1 MKPVIRLFIG
11 LLVLSGLFMAPVSAA
26 PARPIE
32 YFRITDYTI
41 DVVVS
46 EQNVYS
52 ISETIHV
59 HFVEPRRGI
68 FRNIPYR
75 GTSKRTGSNGKYYET
90 RYKYSISDI
99 RVEGFEYDTSR
110 QDGNVVI
117 KIGNA
122 DTYVDGDQIYRISY
136 KLNMGGDGVRDFDE
150 AYFNIIAPG
159 WDTTIDHV
167 GFSIQLPKEFDK
179 SQLGFSMGSAGSAG
193 YLPEDLRFQ
202 VSGTTITGETRR
214 MLFSHEALTMRLELP
229 QGYYDV
235 FELDPRIPE
244 WLLMGLFALMVIG
257 AVVLF
262 FIYGRDA
269 RPLKTVEFY
278 APDGL
283 TPAEI
288 GYINDGCVDNR
299 DVVSLV
305 MYWADRGYLK
315 IEDKG
320 SGDFTLTKLSEL
332 SAGAKAFETHM
343 FHKLFKS
350 GDTVNTSD
358 LKYSFYK
365 TIASTKSMVSDSF
378 ERKDRRVF
386 TKASMAL
393 KPWLSFVTALPVMI
407 TLAYTMYRD
416 SQDFISTAFITVIIG
431 LIILFPVYFLI
442 GTLRHWRADKPA
454 IRIIKLIGFL
464 FLCLLAVVFFLI
476 LTVPNAFLSGLPW
489 IAALATAFIGLV
501 AVFISKRTP
510 KGVEWQG
517 RIMGFADFIEL
528 AERDKLVAL
537 VEQDPKYFY
546 NILPYAYVLNIS
558 DKWAKNFEAIALEP
572 PGWYTGYGD
581 NFTPIL
587 FVNSLHH
594 SMNSVQSMMVSTPSS
609 GGSGSGGGGGGFSGG
624 GFSGGGG
631 GGGGGGSW

>member
-1 MKPVIRLFIG
+1 MKPVIRLLLG

-26 PARPIE
+26 PLPAE
-32 YFRITDYTI
+32 FFTITDY
-41 DVVVS
+41 DVNAIVS
-46 EQNVYS
+46 EHNVYN
-52 ISETIHV
+52 ITETIKV
-59 HFVEPRRGI
+59 HFTEPRRGI
-68 FRNIPYR
+68 YRKIPYR
-75 GTSKRTGSNGKYYET
+75 GTLKRDGSNGERYET

-99 RVEGFEYDTSR
+99 QVEGFEYDTSR
-110 QDGNVVI
+110 SDGNVVI

-122 DTYVDGDQIYRISY
+122 DSYVDGDQVYRISY
-136 KLNMGGDGVRDFDE
+136 KLNMGGDGMPDFDE
-150 AYFNIIAPG
+150 AYFNIIGAG

-167 GFSIQLPKEFDK
+167 SFSVQLPKEFDA
-179 SQLGFSMGSAGSAG
+179 SLLGFSMGGANAKG
-193 YLPEDLRFQ
+193 YLPDDLKFE
-202 VSGTTITGETRR
+202 VSGSTITGETRR
-214 MLFSHEALTMRLELP
+214 MMFSREALTMRLELP

-244 WLLMGLFALMVIG
+244 WLLMVLFTLMVIG

-269 RPLKTVEFY
+269 KPLKTVEFY
-278 APDGL
+278 PPDGL

-305 MYWADRGYLK
+305 MYWADRGYLQ
-315 IEDKG
+315 IEDNG
-320 SGDFTLTKLSEL
+320 SGEFTLIKLRDID
-332 SAGAKAFETHM
+332 AGAKAFEAHM
-343 FHKLFKS
+343 FQKLFKS
-350 GDTVNTSD
+350 GNTVTTSD

-365 TIASTKSMVSDSF
+365 TVASTKAMVSDSF
-378 ERKDRRVF
+378 ERKERRVF
-386 TKASMAL
+386 TKASMTL
-393 KPWLSFVTALPVMI
+393 KPWLSFATALPAMI

-416 SQDFISTAFITVIIG
+416 TQDFISTAFITVIIG

-442 GTLRHWRADKPA
+442 STLRRWRADRPA
-454 IRIIKLIGFL
+454 IRIIKLLSFL
-464 FLCLLAVVFFLI
+464 FLCLLALVFFLI
-476 LTVPNAFLSGLPW
+476 LTVPNALLSGLPW

-517 RIMGFADFIEL
+517 RIMGFAEFIEL

-537 VEQDPKYFY
+537 VEQNPAYFY

-581 NFTPIL
+581 SFTPIL
-587 FVNSLHH
+587 FVNSLSH
-594 SMNSVQSMMVSTPSS
+594 SMNNVQSMMVSTPSS
-609 GGSGSGGGGGGFSGG
+609 SGGGSGGGGGFSGG